1 MVALPRAVCRALDV
15 ERGEYL
21 RVQVDAS
28 GSVTL
33 DAARGAMLDE
43 AGRQSEPARAARLA
57 RRVLRLEHQLARA
70 AHRYLTEGFFLGLM
84 QTGTAP
90 QLELAA
96 FLRDYHA
103 GRVLVLPVEAATAE
117 SRTRSERP

>member
-1 MVALPRAVCRALDV
+1 MVALPPAVLRALDV

-28 GSVTL
+28 GSVTI
-33 DAARGAMLDE
+33 DAARGATADQ
-43 AGRQSEPARAARLA
+43 AGRESEPARAARLA
-57 RRVLRLEHQLARA
+57 RRVVRLEHQLARA
-70 AHRYLTEGFFLGLM
+70 AHRYLAEGIFLGLM

-103 GRVLVLPVEAATAE
+103 GRVLVLPVETPQGE
-117 SRTRSERP
+117 RSASS